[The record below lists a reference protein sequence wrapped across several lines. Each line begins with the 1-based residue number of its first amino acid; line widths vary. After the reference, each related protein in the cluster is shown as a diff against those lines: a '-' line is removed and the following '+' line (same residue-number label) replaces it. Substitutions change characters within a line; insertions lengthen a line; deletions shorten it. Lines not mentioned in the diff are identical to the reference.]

1 MAVLIHLLLIHLP
14 PPDINS
20 EEITK
25 NHLGS
30 KNLSP
35 FK

>member
-1 MAVLIHLLLIHLP
+1 MAVLILLLLLHLTL
-14 PPDINS
+14 DINS

-25 NHLGS
+25 NHLGP